1 MRKLREYRRLREV
14 SWDKPT
20 YDPESLLSAKR
31 QRIRQMM
38 AYKPYAVADLA
49 DILMKQDAEG
59 KELTARLH
67 ERAAE
72 NDQRIEAAREERRE
86 ELISLAKR
94 ARGGEI
100 AKLESRIP
108 DVTAQ
113 WNAAEGRRKLKL
125 RKHLRKLQNL
135 VKALAVA
142 QESVKWNWW
151 KLSWDVSDEEIKKNK
166 VELGAPKYRRKGKRT
181 YIVPPKEPKEWFV
194 SLTDGVKIDW
204 YNVKDAEYAA
214 KWPDAV
220 THAQFD
226 RPALLERSRHGHVRP
241 TPNPAMVPAWNA
253 AFKLAAQAAEHAR
266 VEGKEAVK
274 QFIYKV
280 MHRKHKHYKLTKAP
294 GLTPALML
302 QNGKYKQIEPIK
314 YKHAQE
320 KSRDV
325 VLRGRRYR
333 LPIDIGG
340 NDRHLQ
346 FA

>member
-1 MRKLREYRRLREV
+1 
-14 SWDKPT
+14 
-20 YDPESLLSAKR
+20 
-31 QRIRQMM
+31 
-38 AYKPYAVADLA
+38 
-49 DILMKQDAEG
+49 
-59 KELTARLH
+59 
-67 ERAAE
+67 
-72 NDQRIEAAREERRE
+72 
-86 ELISLAKR
+86 
-94 ARGGEI
+94 
-100 AKLESRIP
+100 
-108 DVTAQ
+108 
-113 WNAAEGRRKLKL
+113 
-125 RKHLRKLQNL
+125 
-135 VKALAVA
+135 
-142 QESVKWNWW
+142 
-151 KLSWDVSDEEIKKNK
+151 
-166 VELGAPKYRRKGKRT
+166 
-181 YIVPPKEPKEWFV
+181 
-194 SLTDGVKIDW
+194 
-204 YNVKDAEYAA
+204 
-214 KWPDAV
+214 
-220 THAQFD
+220 
-226 RPALLERSRHGHVRP
+226 
-241 TPNPAMVPAWNA
+241 MVPAWNA